1 LFNAV
6 WSSWACLAAY
16 AFEQD
21 VNDQYIYK
29 YPKVYTA
36 GQLNVYFNQKVFW
49 RWITMSLWHGVT
61 TYYGTVYGLSGPI
74 DSTGRT
80 YSHWFTSCIAFSLV
94 MHTIVF
100 KLFIET
106 SYWNTLTICV
116 NIFCG
121 LLFYYLTVVIGSMP
135 GIGEIF

>member
-1 LFNAV
+1 
-6 WSSWACLAAY
+6 
-16 AFEQD
+16 
-21 VNDQYIYK
+21 
-29 YPKVYTA
+29 
-36 GQLNVYFNQKVFW
+36 
-49 RWITMSLWHGVT
+49 
-61 TYYGTVYGLSGPI
+61 
-74 DSTGRT
+74 
-80 YSHWFTSCIAFSLV
+80 

-135 GIGEIF
+135 GIGEIFQPEVTGIYALILSSKKAWICLVVIPVISLLPDITYLLAKKIFWPSPTDAVMMK